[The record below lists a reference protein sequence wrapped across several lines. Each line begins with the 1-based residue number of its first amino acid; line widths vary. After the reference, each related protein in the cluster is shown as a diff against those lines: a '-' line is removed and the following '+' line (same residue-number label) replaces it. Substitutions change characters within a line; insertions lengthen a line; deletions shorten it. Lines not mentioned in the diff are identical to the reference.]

1 MASACIDEKD
11 IRKYLEHI
19 HPNLLSDVESYEVG
33 VYYIFPAYHNCRY
46 RNRNGTGKKI
56 EYNREKS
63 VFFLFIL
70 LVGEIL
76 KRNI

>member
-19 HPNLLSDVESYEVG
+19 HPNLLSDAESYEVG

-46 RNRNGTGKKI
+46 RNRNGT
-56 EYNREKS
+56 
-63 VFFLFIL
+63 
-70 LVGEIL
+70 
-76 KRNI
+76 